1 MNPDLIGLIIGL
13 VLTLFIYSYIL
24 GDNPLYRLAVHI
36 LVGVSAAYA
45 AVVVIREVILPVLVR
60 LREEPTNAANL
71 WLAPVLVLILL
82 FALKRWTGNGAV
94 AFLIAV
100 GSAVALV
107 GAVQGTLLPQITAV
121 SSNPLFPGQ
130 GIVTAVL
137 TVCTL
142 LTFQFT
148 RRINSTEPRWQGVL
162 SSIGRAVLMIT
173 FGVLYAAVL
182 NTSLLLLADRLNYLL
197 RDIPAQLSELIR

>member
-1 MNPDLIGLIIGL
+1 MNPDLIGLLVGL

-24 GDNPLYRLAVHI
+24 GDNPLYRLAVHT

-45 AVVVIREVILPVLVR
+45 AVVVTRQLLFPLWAR
-60 LREEPTNAANL
+60 LRQEPTNVANL
-71 WLAPVLVLILL
+71 WLVPILLLILL
-82 FALKRWTGNGAV
+82 FVLKRWTGNGAV

-121 SSNPLFPGQ
+121 PNNPLFAGH
-130 GIVTAVL
+130 GLVTAVL
-137 TVCTL
+137 TICTL

-148 RRINSTEPRWQGVL
+148 RRSSRSEPRWQRTL
-162 SSIGRAVLMIT
+162 SGIGRAVLMIT
-173 FGVLYAAVL
+173 FAALFTATL

-197 RDIPAQLSELIR
+197 RDMPAQLSELIR

>member
-1 MNPDLIGLIIGL
+1 MNPALIGLLVGL

-45 AVVVIREVILPVLVR
+45 AVIVTRQVILPVLVR
-60 LREEPTNAANL
+60 LREEPANTANL
-71 WLAPVLVLILL
+71 WLAPVLILILL
-82 FALKRWTGNGAV
+82 FVFKRWTGNGTV

-121 SSNPLFPGQ
+121 PSTPLFPGH

-137 TVCTL
+137 TICTL

-148 RRINSTEPRWQGVL
+148 WRNSSPDSRWRRSLTG
-162 SSIGRAVLMIT
+162 IGRAVLMIT
-173 FGVLYAAVL
+173 FAALFAAVL

>member
-1 MNPDLIGLIIGL
+1 MNPDLIGLLVGL

-45 AVVVIREVILPVLVR
+45 AVIVLRQVILPVLSR
-60 LREEPTNAANL
+60 IREEPTNAANL
-71 WLAPVLVLILL
+71 WFVPVLVLILL
-82 FALKRWTGNGAV
+82 LALRRWTGNGTV

-121 SSNPLFPGQ
+121 PNNPLFPGQ
-130 GIVTAVL
+130 GVLTAVL
-137 TVCTL
+137 TICTL

-148 RRINSTEPRWQGVL
+148 RRINRPEPRWQRPL
-162 SSIGRAVLMIT
+162 SSLGRAVLMIT
-173 FGVLYAAVL
+173 FGALFAATL
-182 NTSLLLLADRLNYLL
+182 NTSLLLLAERLNYLL
-197 RDIPAQLSELIR
+197 RHVPAQLSELIR

>member
-1 MNPDLIGLIIGL
+1 MNPDLIGLLIGL
-13 VLTLFIYSYIL
+13 ILTLFIYSYIL

-45 AVVVIREVILPVLVR
+45 AVVVTRQVVLPLLQRV
-60 LREEPTNAANL
+60 REEPTNVATL
-71 WLAPVLVLILL
+71 WLFPVLILIL
-82 FALKRWTGNGAV
+82 LYALRRWTGNSTV

-121 SSNPLFPGQ
+121 PDNPLFPGQ
-130 GIVTAVL
+130 GLIMAVL
-137 TVCTL
+137 TICTL

-148 RRINSTEPRWQGVL
+148 RRINYSEPRWQRTL
-162 SSIGRAVLMIT
+162 SSLGRAVLMIT
-173 FGVLYAAVL
+173 FGTLFAATL
-182 NTSLLLLADRLNYLL
+182 NTTLLLLADRLNYLL
-197 RDIPAQLSELIR
+197 RDIPVQLSELIR